1 MNVKTAIVRSVLQLA
16 TLHLLPK
23 YRQKHFR
30 LLTIMEQVELGIPYN
45 ITSTGWSQIED
56 ATDTDNFIEEAWQ
69 LEWRE
74 KAVIAALMV
83 IGFLNSVEGTAIGP
97 ALPVAVVPFFLS
109 WNIIFLYSLLC
120 TRLLIG

>member
-1 MNVKTAIVRSVLQLA
+1 
-16 TLHLLPK
+16 
-23 YRQKHFR
+23 
-30 LLTIMEQVELGIPYN
+30 MEQVELGPLAGDAFP
-45 ITSTGWSQIED
+45 ITSPVPAGVQIED

-97 ALPVAVVPFFLS
+97 ALPVFIVPFFLS
-109 WNIIFLYSLLC
+109 WNIIFSIFFALH
-120 TRLLIG
+120 TLIR